1 MPTVLPIQMQKQCC
15 SHWCWAAVIS
25 SVTQGLTTPC
35 GKLQQ
40 GEVVTQTFGTG
51 VDCTGCCP
59 NGCPDLE
66 DSCDLPADI
75 SFALS
80 KLQLGFSAGQAVGAI
95 GFDGICQQLAQQRP
109 VVAQIDFDDPPGGT
123 HALLIYGCDGTDSLR
138 IGDPSTGETLVVSF
152 AFFST
157 PEAFV
162 DSSTQVHGTWSTV
175 YVMDGL

>member
-1 MPTVLPIQMQKQCC
+1 MATVLPIQMQKQCC

-40 GEVVTQTFGTG
+40 GQVVTQTFGNG

-59 NGCPDLE
+59 DGCPDLE

-80 KLQLGFSAGQAVGAI
+80 KLQLGFSVGQAVASF
-95 GFDGICQQLAQQRP
+95 GFDGIRDQLAQKRP
-109 VVAQIDFDDPPGGT
+109 VVAQIDFDDPPGGV
-123 HALLIYGCDGTDSLR
+123 HALLIYGCDDSDSLR
-138 IGDPSTGETLVVSF
+138 IGDPATGETLVVSF
-152 AFFST
+152 TSFSA
-157 PEAFV
+157 PETFV
-162 DSSTQVHGTWSTV
+162 DSSTQVRGTWSTV